1 MSASIFSFWI
11 PARRWVLFPV
21 GLFIFHLSFTV
32 TGADDRDG
40 GRGETETPLIATAGR
55 SPPKLIIDETRH
67 SLYEGETIRFTV
79 HLDQA
84 PINGDVQVTIIQ
96 SEDNPLHL
104 AITPP
109 ALTFDAANWWK
120 QQVVTVTVPEDLT
133 GNDLDREFAI
143 RLFPQGGGVD
153 ETPEHVIL
161 FVRDHNILG
170 VVMEPELVTHGGY
183 LGDFLEQFN
192 IRLNRP
198 LPPDSTVILTV
209 EPSEHNIIDFEI
221 SHEFLEFN
229 SSNWNS
235 HQTVSVSYSGRESP
249 PIKATLHIDVF
260 SRDNP
265 HIRSKVFCIYFF
277 GDDRPYV
284 SSFTAS
290 PNPVDEG
297 GSVKITASITKDL
310 DHDVLIPLLYR
321 DISADY
327 GDYYGPEEVLIPG
340 KGNVTSGT
348 GIIKIPQEEDASD
361 WYDETFRVEIHQ
373 AQLPST
379 LLPGQLHSVDVTII
393 DDDKPAVTLT
403 ASPDSILEGAS
414 SGITLTVTI
423 AEDPLSDIVVPL
435 TYTNITSE
443 SSDYTGPSH
452 VTIPG
457 TGSATTTTAVIMIP
471 QETDRSDWYDET
483 FAVAIAEHDL
493 SPSVLAGNPKS
504 ALITILDD
512 DEPTVILSVAPDSI
526 LEGNNSGV
534 LVTVTISEDPAGDL
548 IIPLNYTNGTTE
560 SDDYLG
566 PLSITIPGTG
576 TNTTGTGTI
585 RVPQE
590 SDTGDWEDETFTV
603 SIHEHGLPSE
613 ILAGD
618 PKSAPVTIIDDDE
631 PAVTLSASPNPVPED
646 QSVTITAI
654 LTIAPAGDLKIPLTY
669 TNETAETGDYRQL
682 ALITIPANATT
693 GTGAITTV
701 TDTDADD
708 ETFIVALGTLPPNVV
723 AGSPSSV
730 QITIAEKPAVSLSAS
745 PNPVDEGNAV
755 TLTATL
761 SKELKN
767 DITIPLTLTAGTAE
781 TDDYQPLP
789 SIAIPKGARRS
800 TGMITTAAD
809 ADTEDE
815 TFTAA
820 LGTLPPEVIAGLPS
834 SVQIIINDN
843 SSTDPV
849 TVHLDASPNPVDEG
863 GTVTVTAILSE
874 TMAGDVTIA
883 LTNLPG
889 TTETEDYIPI
899 KHITIPGRTR
909 IGSGHIYINEDD
921 ESEENEKFKIALH
934 TDQLP
939 SGIISGNPS
948 EIEITIIDDGQPPAV
963 KVTLSVNQDRVN
975 EGDPVM
981 LTIEL
986 SEKLPS
992 DAMIPLLV
1000 INGSAGME
1008 DYHAPPQLEMKAG
1021 IRSRTYLIS
1030 TVQDV
1035 IMEGDET
1042 FTVKLG
1048 TLPPEVV
1055 AGNPSAVEVTI
1066 IDDEEAAINAP
1077 ESVSVLEGGENTF
1090 AIWLASQPFGEV
1102 TVTINWPW
1110 ETNQLD
1116 VTPVTQIFTPDNWNQ
1131 RQEVTLA
1138 AAKDSDSKSNI
1149 VVLTLTSTGSA
1160 YSDSKTVS
1168 VTIIDHDV
1176 PSIAAP
1182 AFVNVTEGSS
1192 ESFTIRLTAPS
1203 SSPVTV
1209 SITGDTGTYLEFNPA
1224 SLTFTPDN
1232 WNASQKIILNAIK
1245 DDNFWD
1251 AQETLIL
1258 TADGG
1263 DYAGLTHP
1271 IEVTIRDTDEA
1282 GIKAP
1287 EDITIQEGATTTF
1300 MVSLAAEPSAP
1311 VTVNLTGHTG
1321 TQLILS
1327 TSSLSFTSVNWQTE
1341 QPVTLTANED
1351 NSIFEN
1357 HFIDLVLTA
1366 TGGGYNESHTANVT
1380 ILDLGPLIIS
1390 IRDAEGS
1397 ENTQSMQLP
1406 ILLSRPADDIV
1417 TVEYETK
1424 DRSALAG
1431 DDYTASRGIVIF
1443 DPGSTRG
1450 VVEIE
1455 IASDGIPE
1463 GAEEFEVTLSNPRN
1477 ADIMDGSGIGTILD
1491 NLKSANI
1498 WIDDVIILKEEEV
1511 VRFRVSLS
1519 DPQDELVTAMYQT
1532 QDGTARAGEDY
1543 EANSGVVTLAPG
1555 TTEAII
1561 TVALLNGGLDWNE
1574 ETFSVHL
1581 VSSRHAEIKK
1591 AVGVATI
1598 QKERT
1603 AGEGVMEAYA
1613 ARFVRTASMQVVDA
1627 LSDRFRFAA
1636 DQAVCAVAERAEM
1649 AQFWYPSSSWDPSPG
1664 ELLAGC
1670 RMSRSMPVSS
1680 GSFSVWGQGAF
1691 RQFNG
1696 QAEDDLTI
1704 SGEVTTGMLGADY
1717 LWNKAWRAGAL
1728 LAHSQ
1733 GDGSFEISDES
1744 GEISSALTGFYP
1756 YMSYTHMA
1764 WDVWL
1769 SVGLG
1774 HGNAEMSELK
1784 GNLTSRF
1791 GVMGLR
1797 AALASGNATR
1807 LSYHGDILVTD
1818 TEINDHNISSEM
1830 YRIRAGLEVT
1840 TRITDRIRPYVEANV
1855 RQDGGSAE
1863 TGTGLELGG
1872 GVRFAHPAVR
1882 IRGEM
1887 HTQGLIMHTADG
1899 FSEWGISGAL
1909 QIGNRSEGWSVRV
1922 RPSWG
1927 RASGM
1932 SMYHQQTMLD
1942 AIPFRTAVQRTEL
1955 ELGYG
1960 IPWGDGTARSIMGM
1974 TRLPQGMMYRLGGE
1988 LHRWERLSFSAF
2000 GLAHGR
2006 ATTLGDLGLNIRGTL
2021 QY

>member
-21 GLFIFHLSFTV
+21 GLFMFHLSFTV
-32 TGADDRDG
+32 TGADDRG
-40 GRGETETPLIATAGR
+40 GIRGETETPLITTTGR
-55 SPPKLIIDETRH
+55 SPPKLIVDEDRH
-67 SLYEGETIRFTV
+67 SLYEGETIRFNAY
-79 HLDQA
+79 LDGA
-84 PINGDVQVTIIQ
+84 PINGNILVTITQ
-96 SEDNPLHL
+96 LDNGPLYL
-104 AITPP
+104 EITPSE
-109 ALTFDAANWWK
+109 LTFDAANWWK
-120 QQVVTVTVPEDLT
+120 QQVVTVTVPEDHT
-133 GNDLDREFAI
+133 GNYLDRTFA
-143 RLFPQGGGVD
+143 LKLSPEGGGAD
-153 ETPEHVIL
+153 ETPKYVTL
-161 FVRDHNILG
+161 FVKDHNMLS
-170 VVMEPELVTHGGY
+170 VVMEPELVIHSGY
-183 LGDFLEQFN
+183 LGDFQEQFS
-192 IRLNRP
+192 IRLNRQF
-198 LPPDSTVILTV
+198 PPDSTVILTV
-209 EPSEHNIIDFEI
+209 EPNEQNIIDFEI
-221 SHEFLEFN
+221 SHKSLEFN

-235 HQTVSVSYSGRESP
+235 PQTVSVSYSGKESP
-249 PIKATLHIDVF
+249 PVKTTLHIDVF
-260 SRDNP
+260 SHDNP
-265 HIRSKVFCIYFF
+265 NINSNVFCIYFL
-277 GDDRPYV
+277 GDHRPYI
-284 SSFTAS
+284 SSLTAS

-297 GSVKITASITKDL
+297 RSVEITATITKDL
-310 DHDVLIPLLYR
+310 DHDVFIPLLYR

-327 GDYYGPEEVLIPG
+327 GDYSGPERILIPG

-348 GIIKIPQEEDASD
+348 GIIQIPQEEDASD
-361 WYDETFRVEIHQ
+361 WFDETFRVEIDQ
-373 AQLPST
+373 AQLPPT
-379 LLPGQLHSVDVTII
+379 LLYGQPHSVDVTII

-403 ASPDSILEGAS
+403 ASPDSILEGER
-414 SGITLTVTI
+414 SGITLTITI
-423 AEDPLSDIVVPL
+423 AEDPLFDIMVPL
-435 TYTNITSE
+435 AYTNRTSE

-457 TGSATTTTAVIMIP
+457 AGSATTATATILIP
-471 QETDRSDWYDET
+471 QETDRSDWYDEA
-483 FAVAIAEHDL
+483 FVVAIDEHAL
-493 SPSVLAGNPKS
+493 PPNVLAGNPKS
-504 ALITILDD
+504 
-512 DEPTVILSVAPDSI
+512 V
-526 LEGNNSGV
+526 
-534 LVTVTISEDPAGDL
+534 
-548 IIPLNYTNGTTE
+548 PL
-560 SDDYLG
+560 
-566 PLSITIPGTG
+566 
-576 TNTTGTGTI
+576 
-585 RVPQE
+585 
-590 SDTGDWEDETFTV
+590 
-603 SIHEHGLPSE
+603 
-613 ILAGD
+613 
-618 PKSAPVTIIDDDE
+618 TIIDDDD
-631 PAVTLSASPNPVPED
+631 ATVTLSASPNPILEG
-646 QSVTITAI
+646 QSVTITATI
-654 LTIAPAGDLKIPLTY
+654 SIAPAGDLTIPLTY

-682 ALITIPANATT
+682 ALITIPVNAPT
-693 GTGAITTV
+693 GTGTITTV
-701 TDTDADD
+701 TDTDADE
-708 ETFIVALGTLPPNVV
+708 ETFIVALGALPPNVV
-723 AGSPSSV
+723 AGSPNSV
-730 QITIAEKPAVSLSAS
+730 QITIEEKPAVRLSAS

-781 TDDYQPLP
+781 TGDYQTLP

-834 SVQIIINDN
+834 SVQITINDN

-874 TMAGDVTIA
+874 TMASDVTIT
-883 LTNLPG
+883 LKNLPG
-889 TTETEDYIPI
+889 TTEPEDYIPI

-939 SGIISGNPS
+939 PGIISGNPS
-948 EIEITIIDDGQPPAV
+948 EIEITIIDDGPPSAV
-963 KVTLSVNQDRVN
+963 EVMLSVNPDRVT

-986 SEKLPS
+986 SEKLPT
-992 DAMIPLLV
+992 DVMIPLLV
-1000 INGSAGME
+1000 VNGSAGME
-1008 DYHAPPQLEMKAG
+1008 DYHAPSQLEMKAG
-1021 IRSRTYLIS
+1021 IRSRTYQIS

-1055 AGNPSAVEVTI
+1055 AGNPSAVEITI
-1066 IDDEEAAINAP
+1066 IDDDEAAINAP

-1102 TVTINWPW
+1102 TVTINWHGQ
-1110 ETNQLD
+1110 TNQLD

-1149 VVLTLTSTGSA
+1149 VVLTLTSAGSA
-1160 YSDSKTVS
+1160 YNASKTVS
-1168 VTIIDHDV
+1168 VTIIDQDV

-1182 AFVNVTEGSS
+1182 AFVNITEGSS
-1192 ESFTIRLTAPS
+1192 ESFTIQLTATS

-1209 SITGDTGTYLEFNPA
+1209 TITGDTGTYLKFNPA

-1232 WNASQKIILNAIK
+1232 WNTSQKIILNAIR
-1245 DDNFWD
+1245 DDNFWN

-1263 DYAGLTHP
+1263 DYAGVTHP
-1271 IEVTIRDTDEA
+1271 IEVTISDTDEA

-1287 EDITIQEGATTTF
+1287 AEITIQERTTKAF
-1300 MVSLAAEPSAP
+1300 MISLAAEPSAP
-1311 VTVNLTGHTG
+1311 VTVDLTGHTG

-1327 TSSLSFTSVNWQTE
+1327 TSSLSFTPVNWQTE

-1351 NSIFEN
+1351 NSIFED

-1366 TGGGYNESHTANVT
+1366 TGGGYDESHTINVT
-1380 ILDLGPLIIS
+1380 ILDLGPLMIS

-1397 ENTQSMQLP
+1397 ENTQSLQLP

-1417 TVEYETK
+1417 TVQYETK

-1431 DDYTASRGIVIF
+1431 DDYTASRGIVLF

-1450 VVEIE
+1450 VVEIK

-1463 GAEEFEVTLSNPRN
+1463 GAEEFEVTLSDPRN
-1477 ADIMDGSGIGTILD
+1477 ADIMDRIGIGTILD

-1511 VRFRVSLS
+1511 VRFRISLS
-1519 DPQDELVTAMYQT
+1519 DPQDKLVTAMYQT

-1543 EANSGVVTLAPG
+1543 EANSGVVTLSPG
-1555 TTEAII
+1555 TTEATIA
-1561 TVALLNGGLDWNE
+1561 VALLNGGLDWKE

-1581 VSSRHAEIKK
+1581 VSSKHAEIRK

-1598 QKERT
+1598 QREKT
-1603 AGEGVMEAYA
+1603 AGEGIMEAYA
-1613 ARFVRTASMQVVDA
+1613 ARFVRTTSVQVIDA

-1636 DQAVCAVAERAEM
+1636 DQAACAVAERAEM
-1649 AQFWYPSSSWDPSPG
+1649 ARFWYSSSSWDPSPG

-1670 RMSRSMPVSS
+1670 RMFQSMPLSS

-1717 LWNKAWRAGAL
+1717 QWDRTWRTGAL
-1728 LAHSQ
+1728 FAHSQ
-1733 GDGSFEISDES
+1733 GDGSYEMSNES
-1744 GEISSALTGFYP
+1744 GGISSALTGFYP
-1756 YMSYTHMA
+1756 YISYTHID
-1764 WDVWL
+1764 WNVWL

-1774 HGNAEMSELK
+1774 RGNAEISELK
-1784 GNLTSRF
+1784 GDLTSRF
-1791 GVMGLR
+1791 GAMGMQATLS
-1797 AALASGNATR
+1797 SGDATR

-1818 TEINDHNISSEM
+1818 TEIKDHNISAEA
-1830 YRIRAGLEVT
+1830 YRIRAGLEMT
-1840 TRITDRIRPYVEANV
+1840 TRITDEIRPYVEANV

-1872 GVRFAHPAVR
+1872 GIRFAHPAVR
-1882 IRGEM
+1882 IRGEVR
-1887 HTQGLIMHTADG
+1887 TQGLIMHTADG
-1899 FSEWGISGAL
+1899 FTEWGISGTL
-1909 QIGNRSEGWSVRV
+1909 QIGNRSEGWMMRV
-1922 RPSWG
+1922 HPSWG
-1927 RASGM
+1927 RTNRM
-1932 SMYHQQTMLD
+1932 SVYHQQTMLD
-1942 AIPFRTAVQRTEL
+1942 VIPLGTAMQRTEL

-1960 IPWGDGTARSIMGM
+1960 IPWWDGTARSIMGM
-1974 TRLPQGMMYRLGGE
+1974 TQLPQGMMYRLGGE
-1988 LHRWERLSFSAF
+1988 FRTWERLSFSAF

-2006 ATTLGDLGLNIRGTL
+2006 AAALGDLGLNIRGTL